1 MSLYFLKVRKDS
13 LQVSFRVF
21 ILSGCLSDG
30 LADLVIAIDE
40 STSVGKTNFDN
51 ILSYVS
57 KLIDGLTIGP
67 HAVQIG
73 CFTFSNKITDR
84 FYLNR
89 YQEKATLLSAISG
102 LL

>member
-1 MSLYFLKVRKDS
+1 M
-13 LQVSFRVF
+13 SFRVF
-21 ILSGCLSDG
+21 IISGCLIDG

-51 ILSYVS
+51 ILSFVS

-73 CFTFSNKITDR
+73 FFTFSNEIIDR

-89 YQEKATLLSAISG
+89 YLEKATLLSALSDI
-102 LL
+102 L